1 MGEISQETVEKY
13 LEDNP
18 QFAKAYFDRKLR
30 GEAAGEISE
39 PGGAQAPARASFL
52 GLTLVE
58 EAALCLELL
67 EALREEAGS
76 VELAAHKALQR
87 LARLLRADRCSM
99 FLCRARNGSPEV
111 ASKLL
116 DVTSTSKFEDNLVV
130 PDREVVFPLDVGIVG
145 WVAHTKKTFN
155 VPDVKKVSGLMVTVE
170 RRGGLG
176 GVGEEHWERER
187 GSRGHPR
194 DIGLAGEWVVGKR
207 STWAESCQI

>member
-18 QFAKAYFDRKLR
+18 QFAKEYFDRKLR
-30 GEAAGEISE
+30 GEAAGEMSQ
-39 PGGAQAPARASFL
+39 PGGAQAPARASFR
-52 GLTLVE
+52 GLTLAE

-67 EALREEAGS
+67 EALR
-76 VELAAHKALQR
+76 R

-99 FLCRARNGSPEV
+99 FLCRARDGSPEV

-187 GSRGHPR
+187 GSRGHPC

-207 STWAESCQI
+207 STWAKSCQI